1 MLISS
6 IMGNIGMMN
15 DSAFRV
21 QASNSA
27 LMGLTSFAGRA
38 TDLNALHRTE
48 KYLLID
54 RLNSEMMYKM
64 SEAQLASLKKLE
76 KENIQRTFS
85 TFA

>member
-1 MLISS
+1 MLISA

-21 QASNSA
+21 QNSNSA

-38 TDLNALHRTE
+38 TDLNALHQTE

-76 KENIQRTFS
+76 KENIKRTFS